1 MNIQQIRNATLRITI
16 SGKTFLIDPWL
27 AAKGTMGCFADIPG
41 HPFTLL
47 DPVKEQIPMPIFD
60 LPMAISD
67 VLADVDAYLI
77 THIHPDHIDMAADG
91 TVGALLDHA
100 KPIYVQNEA
109 DAAVFQ
115 RSGFSDVR
123 VLSADGSAFHG
134 VKITKAPARHGVIQ
148 PCGDACG
155 LVFEAADE
163 QTLYVAGDTV
173 WYEGVR
179 QTLATYKPPIIVLN
193 TCAAEIIENGR
204 LIMGDEDVEAVA
216 RTMPESK
223 IIPTHMDNV
232 AHASITRHEMRG
244 LLARRGIENYQ
255 MPADGEVLAF

>member
-1 MNIQQIRNATLRITI
+1 M
-16 SGKTFLIDPWL
+16 
-27 AAKGTMGCFADIPG
+27 
-41 HPFTLL
+41 
-47 DPVKEQIPMPIFD
+47 
-60 LPMAISD
+60 
-67 VLADVDAYLI
+67 
-77 THIHPDHIDMAADG
+77 
-91 TVGALLDHA
+91 
-100 KPIYVQNEA
+100 
-109 DAAVFQ
+109 

-223 IIPTHMDNV
+223 IILTHMDNV